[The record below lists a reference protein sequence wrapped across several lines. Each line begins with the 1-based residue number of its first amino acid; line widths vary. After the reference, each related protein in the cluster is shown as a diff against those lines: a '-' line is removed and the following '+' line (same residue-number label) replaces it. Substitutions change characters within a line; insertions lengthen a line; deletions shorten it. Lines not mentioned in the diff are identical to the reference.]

1 MKNFILGA
9 SLLLNVMTVVYFYE
23 LLNNDS
29 EEIQDFLSAKN
40 ARETPITYKDIPKG
54 SQDPQFEKNAEQI
67 DDKYNQIIELLFT
80 DEGEDNGLQ

>member
-23 LLNNDS
+23 LSNYDS
-29 EEIQDFLSAKN
+29 EETLFAKN

-67 DDKYNQIIELLFT
+67 GEQYNQIIELLFA